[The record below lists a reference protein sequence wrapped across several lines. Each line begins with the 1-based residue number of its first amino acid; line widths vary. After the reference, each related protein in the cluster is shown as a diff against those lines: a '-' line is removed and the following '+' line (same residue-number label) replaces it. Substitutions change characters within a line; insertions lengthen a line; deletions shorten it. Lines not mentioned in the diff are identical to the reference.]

1 MVEEMAEIIKIKRYM
16 SVFRRSV
23 RDGGCASHILTM
35 VDDFG
40 DVPYRFFFLYLKA
53 VLNRH
58 Q

>member
-1 MVEEMAEIIKIKRYM
+1 MAEIIKVKRYM